1 MVGVTQHN
9 GPQSVFMW
17 LTVWGTQVKQDY
29 ELSSLARQ
37 VKDFVL
43 QAGKVMGCTLF
54 RCLCKQGYWMFYAVS
69 HVHLIRG
76 VENGV

>member
-29 ELSSLARQ
+29 EPSSLARQ

-43 QAGKVMGCTLF
+43 QSGKVMGCTLF
-54 RCLCKQGYWMFYAVS
+54 RCL
-69 HVHLIRG
+69 
-76 VENGV
+76 

>member
-9 GPQSVFMW
+9 EPQSVFMW

-29 ELSSLARQ
+29 ELSFLDRQ

-43 QAGKVMGCTLF
+43 
-54 RCLCKQGYWMFYAVS
+54 
-69 HVHLIRG
+69 
-76 VENGV
+76 

>member
-1 MVGVTQHN
+1 MVGVTQDN
-9 GPQSVFMW
+9 GPRSVFMW

-43 QAGKVMGCTLF
+43 QTGKVMGCTLF
-54 RCLCKQGYWMFYAVS
+54 RCLCKQAYWMCCAVS
-69 HVHLIRG
+69 RVLLIEELKT
-76 VENGV
+76 V